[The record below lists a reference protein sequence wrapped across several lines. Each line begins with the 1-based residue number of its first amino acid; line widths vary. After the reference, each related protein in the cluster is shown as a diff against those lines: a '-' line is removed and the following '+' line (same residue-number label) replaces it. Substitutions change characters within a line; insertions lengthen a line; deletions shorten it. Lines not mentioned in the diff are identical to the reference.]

1 MTKLIL
7 TIATLLITTY
17 ASAQLVIV
25 TPDTQDVTIA
35 WDASLSLDVARYNFY
50 LQHNDGDTVSIGW
63 IGKDVLEYSIH
74 LPYASG
80 TYIIGVSA
88 VDSSDN
94 ESEIHFSTDP
104 TAAYGGW
111 YLKYP
116 VQKPSRLR
124 VK

>member
-1 MTKLIL
+1 MKLKLI
-7 TIATLLITTY
+7 IALVLIC
-17 ASAQLVIV
+17 ASCSTAQLVIV
-25 TPDTQDVTIA
+25 TPDTQDVTVA
-35 WDASLSLDVARYNFY
+35 WDASPSPDVARYNFY

-63 IGKDVLEYSIH
+63 IGKSILEYSIH

-88 VDSSDN
+88 VDSLGS
-94 ESEIHFSTDP
+94 ESEIHYSTDP

-116 VQKPSRLR
+116 VQKPSRIR
-124 VK
+124 IK